1 MTMSDKNLAVL
12 LTAKKSAVRFR
23 FATPVAKPV
32 VRTKPIAPQSDGTRE
47 WLAFR
52 SECVILKK
60 KGV

>member
-1 MTMSDKNLAVL
+1 MAMTDKNLAVL

-23 FATPVAKPV
+23 FATDVAKPQ
-32 VRTKPIAPQSDGTRE
+32 TKIKPTSDGTRE

-60 KGV
+60 KGGK

>member
-23 FATPVAKPV
+23 FATPVAKPK
-32 VRTKPIAPQSDGTRE
+32 TKPIAPQSDGTRE